1 MRHILIVDDNLANRL
16 LLDYWLQRKGYRTAQ
31 AEDGRVALQR
41 LDAAAE
47 PFDLVLMDYHMPEMN
62 GMEATRALRAREH
75 GANRARLPV
84 VAVTASEGLI
94 PHDEFYAAGMD
105 AILAKPICFPTLEKV
120 LLRLL
125 PA

>member
-1 MRHILIVDDNLANRL
+1 MRHILIVDDNLANRR

-31 AEDGRVALQR
+31 AEDGCVALQR
-41 LDAAAE
+41 LSAAE

-75 GANRARLPV
+75 RENQRRLPV

-94 PHDEFYAAGMD
+94 PHAEFYAAGMD

-120 LLRLL
+120 LQRLL

>member
-1 MRHILIVDDNLANRL
+1 MRHILIVDDNLANRR

-31 AEDGRVALQR
+31 AEDGRVALQQ

-62 GMEATRALRAREH
+62 GMEATRALRARER
-75 GANRARLPV
+75 GANRPRLPV

-105 AILAKPICFPTLEKV
+105 AVLAKPICFPTLEKV
-120 LLRLL
+120 LRRLL